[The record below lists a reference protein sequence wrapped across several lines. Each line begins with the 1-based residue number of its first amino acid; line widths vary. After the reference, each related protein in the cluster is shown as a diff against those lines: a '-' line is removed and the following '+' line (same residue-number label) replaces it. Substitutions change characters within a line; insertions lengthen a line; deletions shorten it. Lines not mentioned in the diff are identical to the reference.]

1 MDIKLYKQTK
11 VLELHIGLKSGQSK
25 LVGHVNVRE
34 QLEQADYTFVEDK
47 LFNLFTQS
55 NRFELGVFYIVAR
68 VKNAESGGNL
78 ASLVDDILEPV
89 ASAEEFMT
97 AEEIK
102 AMADHIVDSEED
114 VPF

>member
-25 LVGHVNVRE
+25 LVGHINVRE

-68 VKNAESGGNL
+68 VKNAESGGDL
-78 ASLVDDILEPV
+78 ASLVDDVLEPAV
-89 ASAEEFMT
+89 SAEEKRM

-102 AMADHIVDSEED
+102 AMESTVDSEED

>member
-1 MDIKLYKQTK
+1 MEIKLYKQTK

-68 VKNAESGGNL
+68 VKNAESGGN
-78 ASLVDDILEPV
+78 
-89 ASAEEFMT
+89 FMT

-102 AMADHIVDSEED
+102 AMVDHMVDSEED